1 MNSMLKAKI
10 LEEMTVNIETSFI
23 REIFDA
29 LPSEMQTDP
38 NRKIIIEKIMK
49 YQKEGYKLWRR
60 KNLIANHAR
69 QRQLR
74 LTQKSMK
81 SKNAL
86 TAV

>member
-1 MNSMLKAKI
+1 MLKAKI

-49 YQKEGYKLWRR
+49 YQKEGYKL
-60 KNLIANHAR
+60 
-69 QRQLR
+69 
-74 LTQKSMK
+74 
-81 SKNAL
+81 
-86 TAV
+86 